1 MAQKP
6 IYQATKES
14 QNALEEMVKLAE
26 IHSKL
31 IGITLKFEVNVVGET
46 AFISNIEE
54 GLEERIEKLALEVD
68 GIKDVI
74 IQQTLP
80 SKPGYI
86 NPFHNI

>member
-31 IGITLKFEVNVVGET
+31 IGITLKFEVNVIGET

>member
-14 QNALEEMVKLAE
+14 QNALEEMDKLAE